1 MLKKIWMLPL
11 IMLICLIPM
20 VSAHAA
26 SKTEITNVRTAT
38 RNDANTPF
46 VRTVLDV
53 SGKVNPKLY
62 IDNSG
67 EYVFVTLPN
76 TSIGKKVDKTYKPN
90 SNVVSRVTLSSRSAG
105 TDVTIKVPQAVTK
118 NDVKVFTLPGATGTK
133 GSSRVVIDINDKS
146 GKVKQWSQWS
156 TANGSK
162 TASKPASKP
171 TSTWTPPAKTT
182 TPAKTTSSS
191 TTATTVPAYASSQ
204 SYSLTKGLQGK
215 TIAIDPGHGGSDSGA
230 VGAFSKEKD
239 ITLAIAK
246 KVASLLNAAG
256 ANVVM
261 TRTTDVD
268 VYAPY
273 DGAVE
278 ELQARSNIG
287 NAAKADVFISI
298 HIDSFDSPSAGGV
311 TAYYNSKTPYDY
323 GLANY
328 IHLQNMKVT
337 NFSDRGV
344 KTANFYVLLH
354 TNMPA
359 TLLELGFISN
369 PGEEQALNTEAQ
381 QQNFAES
388 IVKGLADYFN
398 HNGN

>member
-26 SKTEITNVRTAT
+26 AKTEITNVRTAT

-90 SNVVSRVTLSSRSAG
+90 SNVISRVKLSSRSAG

-118 NDVKVFTLPGATGTK
+118 NDVKVFTLPGATGAK

-156 TANGSK
+156 TDKNSK
-162 TASKPASKP
+162 TTSKPAVKP
-171 TSTWTPPAKTT
+171 SSTWKSPTKTT
-182 TPAKTTSSS
+182 TPAKPS
-191 TTATTVPAYASSQ
+191 ATTVPVYASSQ

-239 ITLAIAK
+239 ITLAISK

-328 IHLQNMKVT
+328 IHQQNMKVT

-369 PGEEQALNTEAQ
+369 PSEEQALNTEAQ

>member
-1 MLKKIWMLPL
+1 MFKKLWILPL
-11 IMLICLIPM
+11 VMLVCLIPF

-26 SKTEITNVRTAT
+26 AKPEITNVRTAT
-38 RNDANTPF
+38 RTDANTPF

-76 TSIGKKVDKTYKPN
+76 TGVAKKVPKTYKPN
-90 SNVVSRVTLSSRSAG
+90 GNVVSRLTLETRSSG

-118 NDVKVFTLPGATGTK
+118 NDLKVFTLPGVTGNK
-133 GSSRVVIDINDKS
+133 NSSRVVIDVNDKS
-146 GKVKQWSQWS
+146 GKVKQWRHWGD
-156 TANGSK
+156 TNIGIKNGNTSK
-162 TASKPASKP
+162 TNSRWNPANKQPAS
-171 TSTWTPPAKTT
+171 S
-182 TPAKTTSSS
+182 
-191 TTATTVPAYASSQ
+191 VPAYSS
-204 SYSLTKGLQGK
+204 SKTYSLTKGLQGK

-230 VGAFSKEKD
+230 LGAYSKEKD
-239 ITLAIAK
+239 VTLAISK
-246 KVASLLNAAG
+246 KVASLLSAAG

-278 ELQARSNIG
+278 ELQARCNIA
-287 NAAKADVFISI
+287 NAAKADVFVCI

-328 IHLQNMKVT
+328 IHLQNMKAT
-337 NFSDRGV
+337 NFPDRGV

-369 PGEEQALNTEAQ
+369 PDEERALNSDAQ

>member
-1 MLKKIWMLPL
+1 MFKKLCILPL
-11 IMLICLIPM
+11 LLVLCLVPFLAAP
-20 VSAHAA
+20 SQAA
-26 SKTEITNVRTAT
+26 SAEITNVRTAT

-53 SGKVNPKLY
+53 SNKVNPRLY
-62 IDNSG
+62 IDNTG

-76 TSIGKKVDKTYKPN
+76 TTIGKKVNTNYSPN
-90 SNVVSRVTLSSRSAG
+90 SNVVSRVSLSKRSAG
-105 TDVTIKVPQAVTK
+105 TDVTIKVPRAVTK
-118 NDVKVFTLPGATGTK
+118 NDVKVFTLPGATGSK
-133 GSSRVVIDINDKS
+133 SGSRVVIDINDKS
-146 GKVKQWSQWS
+146 GKVKQWSHWGDANIGINSQAGRSRWS
-156 TANGSK
+156 Q
-162 TASKPASKP
+162 
-171 TSTWTPPAKTT
+171 
-182 TPAKTTSSS
+182 SS
-191 TTATTVPAYASSQ
+191 TTAKANVP
-204 SYSLTKGLQGK
+204 SYSSSKTYNLTAGLKGK
-215 TIAIDPGHGGSDSGA
+215 TIAIDPGHGGSDTGA
-230 VGAFSKEKD
+230 LGSYSKEKD
-239 ITLAIAK
+239 ITLAISK
-246 KVASLLNAAG
+246 KLATLLNQAG

-278 ELQARSNIG
+278 ELQARCNIA
-287 NAAKADVFISI
+287 NAAKADVFVCV
-298 HIDSFDSPSAGGV
+298 HIDSFDSPSAAGV

-323 GLANY
+323 GLARY
-328 IHLQNMKVT
+328 IHLQNMQAT
-337 NFSDRGV
+337 SFPDRGV

-369 PGEEQALNTEAQ
+369 PSEEQALNTDAQ

>member
-118 NDVKVFTLPGATGTK
+118 NDVKVFTLPGATGAK

-146 GKVKQWSQWS
+146 GKVKQWSTDS

-328 IHLQNMKVT
+328 IHLQNMKAT

>member
-1 MLKKIWMLPL
+1 MFKKLWILPL
-11 IMLICLIPM
+11 VMLVCLIPF

-26 SKTEITNVRTAT
+26 AKPEITNVRTAT
-38 RNDANTPF
+38 RTDANTPF

-76 TSIGKKVDKTYKPN
+76 TGVAKNVPKTYKPN
-90 SNVVSRVTLSSRSAG
+90 GNVVSRLTLETRSSG

-118 NDVKVFTLPGATGTK
+118 NDLKVFTLPGVTGNK
-133 GSSRVVIDINDKS
+133 NSSRVVIDVNDKS
-146 GKVKQWSQWS
+146 GKVKPWRHWGD
-156 TANGSK
+156 TNIGIKNGNTSK
-162 TASKPASKP
+162 TNSRWNPANKQPAS
-171 TSTWTPPAKTT
+171 S
-182 TPAKTTSSS
+182 
-191 TTATTVPAYASSQ
+191 VPAYSS
-204 SYSLTKGLQGK
+204 SKTYSLTKGLQGK

-230 VGAFSKEKD
+230 LGAYSKEKD
-239 ITLAIAK
+239 VTLAISK
-246 KVASLLNAAG
+246 KVASLLSAAG

-278 ELQARSNIG
+278 ELQARCNIA
-287 NAAKADVFISI
+287 NAAKADVFVCI

-328 IHLQNMKVT
+328 IHLQNMKAT
-337 NFSDRGV
+337 NFPDRGV

-369 PGEEQALNTEAQ
+369 PGEERALNSDAQ